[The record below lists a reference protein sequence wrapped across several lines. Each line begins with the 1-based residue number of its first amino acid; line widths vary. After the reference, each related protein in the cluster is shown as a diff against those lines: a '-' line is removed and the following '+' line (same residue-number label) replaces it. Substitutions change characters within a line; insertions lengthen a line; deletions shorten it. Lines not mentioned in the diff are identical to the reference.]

1 MQRLMLFGLLLSLLL
16 SSCGSKE
23 PTIVQEEGLKPG
35 VGEERHYEMIA
46 SHLNSPWAIDFSA
59 ESIYVSERD
68 GYIVKI
74 NRDETTRQPVNLSRP
89 VDQLSESGFLGFILS
104 PDFKDSRQA
113 YAYHSYREADTML
126 NRIVKLEERDGE
138 WHEVEALLEG
148 IPGNIVHDGGR
159 LAFGPDGMLYAT
171 TGDAGQGELA
181 QDLNSLAGKIL
192 RLTPAGAVPEDNPF
206 PDSYVYS
213 YGHRNPQGLGW
224 DQTGRMFSVEH
235 GPSGDPGG
243 HDELNL
249 IEPGGNY
256 GWPSIIGDETKEGMK
271 PPVYHTGDNT
281 LAPSGMAMDD
291 DGYIIVTG
299 LAGEKLIRFT
309 PEGKEADVLLEGEGR
324 IRDVLFYDGQL
335 YVITNNT
342 DGRGTPGGNDDRLL
356 RLKY

>member
-1 MQRLMLFGLLLSLLL
+1 MQRVMLLGLLLSLLL
-16 SSCGSKE
+16 SSCGSSKSTVV
-23 PTIVQEEGLKPG
+23 PEEGITSG
-35 VGEERHYEMIA
+35 IEENRDYEVAA
-46 SHLNSPWAIDFSA
+46 SRLNSPWAMEFSG
-59 ESIYVSERD
+59 ESTYVSERD

-74 NRDETTRQPVNLSRP
+74 NGSETTRQTVNLNRP
-89 VDQLSESGFLGFILS
+89 VSQLSESGFLGFVLS
-104 PDFKDSRQA
+104 PDFKNSNLA
-113 YAYHSYREADTML
+113 YAYHSYQEAGAMM

-138 WHEVEALLEG
+138 WHEIEALLEG

-192 RLTPAGAVPEDNPF
+192 RLTPTGAVPEDNPF

-235 GPSGDPGG
+235 GPSGEPGG

-256 GWPSIIGDETKEGMK
+256 GWPNMIGDETEEGMK
-271 PPVYHTGDNT
+271 PPLYHTGDNT
-281 LAPSGMAMDD
+281 LAPSGMAIDEE
-291 DGYIIVTG
+291 GYIIVAG
-299 LAGEKLIRFT
+299 LAGEKLVRLT
-309 PEGKEADVLLEGEGR
+309 PEGEKAEVLLEGEGR
-324 IRDVLFYDGQL
+324 IRDVRFYNGRL

-342 DGRGTPGGNDDRLL
+342 DGRGTPREEDDRLL
-356 RLKY
+356 KLKY